1 MRFTTNYLS
10 MSRSVLL
17 AGLALLCLMLGF
29 AWYSSAQA
37 LAADARKYADA
48 YKALSDAA
56 FLPGAAANPV
66 RSAAN
71 RALVEVLTGTL
82 SSAERI
88 ERAQDGQSLLKD
100 IELEIDAIPD
110 ARSLA
115 DSTRE
120 RLVARQYTLGGMW
133 HAGRLRDIGGLAAQQ
148 GVLVEDIR
156 GLSYGANYHTDKIFS
171 RVIADNGLLDSAF
184 VATLNAEIPQ
194 VEEQFN
200 RRSNLYTDLQQ
211 VDYKMETLLESLGV
225 PR

>member
-1 MRFTTNYLS
+1 
-10 MSRSVLL
+10 MSRKLISISIVL
-17 AGLALLCLMLGF
+17 ACIALGY
-29 AWYSSAQA
+29 AWYASTQA

-82 SSAERI
+82 SPAERI
-88 ERAQDGQSLLKD
+88 ERARDGQSLLKD

-110 ARSLA
+110 VRSTA
-115 DSTRE
+115 DTARE
-120 RLVARQYTLGGMW
+120 RLVARQYTVGGLW
-133 HAGRLRDIGGLAAQQ
+133 HAKRLRDIGGLAAEQ

-171 RVIADNGLLDSAF
+171 RVIADTGVLDSAF

-200 RRSNLYTDLQQ
+200 RRSNLYADLQQ
-211 VDYKMETLLESLGV
+211 VDYKMETLLVSLGV